1 MILLHKALSWCCI
14 FSPRARRFSQTCLK
28 IEQAAPVIGLM
39 CLFTR
44 LKLWERGGPSCIHT
58 KVWRQLI
65 CMQLL
70 PLSTQRTSQINTWLL
85 YEAHI
90 ALKGVCTVHARRST
104 STSCRRAINSLL
116 SCSSSSSSPAPFTP
130 RDLFEK
136 KAIKWQCHWQENTR
150 VWVGVCVCGWRAQS

>member
-1 MILLHKALSWCCI
+1 MLYFLSPSQKVQPDLFKDWTGSTSHRPNVFVHTLEALRAGRTILYPYKGVKATYLHAI
-14 FSPRARRFSQTCLK
+14 
-28 IEQAAPVIGLM
+28 I
-39 CLFTR
+39 
-44 LKLWERGGPSCIHT
+44 
-58 KVWRQLI
+58 
-65 CMQLL
+65 
-70 PLSTQRTSQINTWLL
+70 TSLHPTNVSDQYLL